1 MELGL
6 PTLALATL
14 LVFAVSVVFA
24 AMGLGGG
31 MLYVPILTWL
41 GLPLKTG
48 AIPLGLLLNGL
59 NTLLAFLRYWRE
71 GLVDFRGGAPAA
83 LAAVIGAP
91 LGAQL
96 AHALPTQVLLG
107 LFALG
112 LLVAGGRSLAG
123 GPRRS
128 WALSARLRL
137 MVGAGTGAVAGF
149 VGGLLG
155 LGGGF
160 IVAPLLME
168 LGYEPKRAAATT
180 AFIVTVSSFS
190 GLLGHAFA
198 MQTDWTLFALL
209 GIAVLA
215 GSQLGAWLMAR
226 HAKPSWI
233 KRLYGVLLLGV
244 AAKIVWDLVA
254 SSGAVSG

>member
-1 MELGL
+1 MELTVQ
-6 PTLALATL
+6 TLALATL
-14 LVFAVSVVFA
+14 LVFLVSVVFA

-48 AIPLGLLLNGL
+48 AIPLGLLLNGI

-83 LAAVIGAP
+83 LAAVICAP
-91 LGAQL
+91 LGAWM
-96 AHALPTQVLLG
+96 AHGLPTQILLG

-112 LLVAGGRSLAG
+112 LIIAGVRSLSG
-123 GPRRS
+123 GPARD
-128 WALSARLRL
+128 WNLSARLRL
-137 MVGAGTGAVAGF
+137 AVGTATGAVAGF

-168 LGYEPKRAAATT
+168 LGYAPKQAAATT
-180 AFIVTVSSFS
+180 AFIVTFSSFA

-198 MQTDWTLFALL
+198 LQVDWTLFILL
-209 GIAVLA
+209 GLAVLV

-233 KRLYGVLLLGV
+233 KRLYGILLLGV
-244 AAKIVWDLVA
+244 AVKIVWDALNA
-254 SSGAVSG
+254 GGTAV